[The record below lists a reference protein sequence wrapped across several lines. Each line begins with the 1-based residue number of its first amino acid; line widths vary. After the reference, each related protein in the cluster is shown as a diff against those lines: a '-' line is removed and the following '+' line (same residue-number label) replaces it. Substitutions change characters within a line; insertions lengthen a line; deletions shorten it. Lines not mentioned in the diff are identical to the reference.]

1 MAGDVYG
8 GGESEAVAVRHDADP
23 REVATTE
30 AIRTRFD
37 CSGTIWS
44 THVRTDGK
52 PSCHGMPFQNG
63 APDVLSCT
71 VRIEYQTGPG
81 VYEIVPPGDK
91 YAPDEVNEDFLL
103 RLGGGR
109 RYRVSL
115 RKGGQTIPHSY
126 LPFDLVGRCER
137 VPFPHERSEGG
148 AATKTAPAVAS
159 GPLPSSSEILAL
171 GNDPWGAMIG
181 ASVAQMAPETRVM
194 FALLHRDA
202 QRAELWAEKTVAQSE
217 RLFGMMTGV
226 MREAAKGGGGG
237 GEVATMLR
245 AQVDSASKLAEQA
258 SRDAS
263 AATQRLHEKE
273 LAEARA
279 SSTNAP
285 SPTTPLLINAGE
297 RLLGLTIETA
307 LKTAGQEAV
316 AKAIGTVA
324 GAAGAAVG
332 AVGAAG

>member
-8 GGESEAVAVRHDADP
+8 GGESEAVAVRHDSDP
-23 REVATTE
+23 REVATAE

-44 THVRTDGK
+44 THVRSDGK
-52 PSCHGMPFQNG
+52 PTCHGMPFANG

-71 VRIEYQTGPG
+71 VRIEHQVGPG

-91 YAPDEVNEDFLL
+91 YAPDEVGEDFLL

-109 RYRVSL
+109 RYRLSL
-115 RKGGQTIPHSY
+115 RKAGQTIPHSY
-126 LPFDLVGRCER
+126 LSFDLVGRCEKT
-137 VPFPHERSEGG
+137 PFPHERAEGG
-148 AATKTAPAVAS
+148 TATKTAPAAAS

-181 ASVAQMAPETRVM
+181 ASVAQMAPEARVM

-202 QRAELWAEKTVAQSE
+202 QRAELWAQKTVDQSE
-217 RLFGMMTGV
+217 RLFSLMTGV

-237 GEVATMLR
+237 EVAALLR

-258 SRDAS
+258 SRDAT
-263 AATQRLHEKE
+263 AAAQRLHEKE

-279 SSTNAP
+279 SSANAP

-297 RLLGLTIETA
+297 RLLGLAIETSI
-307 LKTAGQEAV
+307 KTAGQEAV
-316 AKAIGTVA
+316 AKALGTVA